1 MGKKSDRETRY
12 LDRPRTETP
21 APLRATGPLDEE
33 LPWVI
38 EFRVVGTAST
48 IQVQVQE
55 AMTIGRSDPQ
65 RGVYPDVDL
74 GPHGAQHRGVS
85 RQHAVII
92 ARENRIA
99 VKDLG
104 SVNGTRLNGR
114 VMTPDQEYRLRHG
127 DELEVGELKLQVR
140 FAVVP
145 TLSGTR
151 GDTLNHAAIPVIG
164 KGQHVLVVEDDED
177 VGKVFSIA
185 LEHAGFR
192 VSVANSVVSALG
204 FVSHQLPDAIVLD
217 LLLPDMSGLDLLR
230 YVRKEFKRHVP
241 MIVVSGATGGFQ
253 ANQAKDIGADVF
265 LGKPISVEDLVRA
278 VASFLV
284 DPADITA
291 AQ

>member
-85 RQHAVII
+85 RQHAVVI
-92 ARENRIA
+92 ARESRIV

-114 VMTPDQEYRLRHG
+114 VMVPDQEYRLRHG

-253 ANQAKDIGADVF
+253 ANQAKDIGADAF